1 MFTSIYAVA
10 RLGLL
15 ALVYAELDCLA
26 QLRAKAVPLISDL
39 QQEIGNLGPRYSG
52 PALAK
57 RYWEL
62 KVGIDT
68 LEDEAALL
76 NVCCSQLSRRC
87 EISAMG
93 CKEHPFAKQ
102 LCWDEL
108 SEGASRCCLPT
119 EILRTSAPWMDAEVA
134 EDLATYGNRTYQPRD
149 LDAAARAGVERG
161 QLCRVTVRDSEVVAV
176 EGQNC
181 TTDTYGPN

>member
-1 MFTSIYAVA
+1 MFTSTYAVA

-134 EDLATYGNRTYQPRD
+134 EELLHAHNHAVV
-149 LDAAARAGVERG
+149 AAIED
-161 QLCRVTVRDSEVVAV
+161 QVAV
-176 EGQNC
+176 EREHLKRVVELSTAHC
-181 TTDTYGPN
+181 S